1 MNTLWAIFVIK
12 ISSAGEQ
19 ELTELPAKRRDK
31 HMKQHVTIAVGRQ
44 FGSGGR
50 EFGRRLAAALNIN
63 YYDKELLSHAA
74 RKSGLSDEFFERN
87 DERAP
92 GFLNGIF
99 SFAMG
104 YSPTTFYA
112 GPSAISD
119 DNIYSAQ
126 SDFIKSLAAQESCV
140 IVGRTADYVLR
151 DSDRLVSIFVH
162 APMADCVARIM
173 SRNPDITAAKARQQA
188 ERVNKLRANYYN
200 FYTDKTWGAA
210 ASYDLTF
217 DTSLLSMDQL
227 VELACQYVRMRYPEI
242 F

>member
-1 MNTLWAIFVIK
+1 MNYT
-12 ISSAGEQ
+12 ISPHTPGIMN
-19 ELTELPAKRRDK
+19 K
-31 HMKQHVTIAVGRQ
+31 HVTIAIGRQ

-63 YYDKELLSHAA
+63 YYDKELLSSAA
-74 RKSGLSDEFFERN
+74 RRAGLSDEFFERS

-92 GFLNGIF
+92 GFINGIF

-104 YSPTTFYA
+104 YAPATFYS

-126 SDFIKSLAAQESCV
+126 SDFIRSLAAQESCV

-151 DSDRLVSIFVH
+151 DSARVVSIFVH

-173 SRNPDITAAKARQQA
+173 SRNPEISATKARQKA

-200 FYTDKTWGAA
+200 FYTDKIWGAA
-210 ASYDLTF
+210 ASYDLSF
-217 DTSLLSMDQL
+217 DTSLLSMDRL
-227 VELACQYVRMRYPEI
+227 VELAVCYIRMRFPDI